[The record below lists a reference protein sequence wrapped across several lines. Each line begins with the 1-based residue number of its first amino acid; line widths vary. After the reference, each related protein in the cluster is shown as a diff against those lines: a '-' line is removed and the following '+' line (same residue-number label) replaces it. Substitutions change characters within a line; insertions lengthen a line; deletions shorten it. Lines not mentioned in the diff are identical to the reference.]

1 MLAFSM
7 TKAVRRQDALV
18 RLPGAP
24 RPFGATRVSSAPV
37 DPSACGRKSASGALG
52 FVDPAVM
59 AAEAVPSGAYVP
71 AAARIRGLEAAG
83 FRATTRFNQH
93 VIRMWALRG
102 LDPGKDPT

>member
-1 MLAFSM
+1 M
-7 TKAVRRQDALV
+7 TKAVRCQDALV

-24 RPFGATRVSSAPV
+24 WPFGTTRVSSVPA
-37 DPSACGRKSASGALG
+37 DPSACERKSAKGALG
-52 FVDPAVM
+52 VATPAVV

-71 AAARIRGLEAAG
+71 AEARIRGLEAAG

-102 LDPGKDPT
+102 LDPRKDPT